1 MCRARA
7 VVWYEARV
15 LCLGLDGA
23 GKTSVLQRAADRTA
37 SAPVAPT
44 TGFIVKTL
52 TLPPDWKVDVWDIGG
67 APSPSTSPISLA
79 TTRTSP
85 APSPSHAWGV
95 GAAAARC
102 DNVCIARPAAGLVHT
117 LVGPGPRGLACPRRA
132 ARGYA
137 SE

>member
-1 MCRARA
+1 MVQWSPLMIYTAIKIALYKIFCGWLKPKPSECRHRTTHRLPHGERGCATRA

-67 APSPSTSPISLA
+67 APSPSASPISLA
-79 TTRTSP
+79 HQP
-85 APSPSHAWGV
+85 PPH
-95 GAAAARC
+95 
-102 DNVCIARPAAGLVHT
+102 RP
-117 LVGPGPRGLACPRRA
+117 
-132 ARGYA
+132 
-137 SE
+137 

>member
-1 MCRARA
+1 MIYTAIKIALYKIFCGWLKPKPSECRHRTTHRLPHGERTCDARA

-23 GKTSVLQRAADRTA
+23 GKTSVLQRAADRSD

-67 APSPSTSPISLA
+67 AANLA
-79 TTRTSP
+79 LTP
-85 APSPSHAWGV
+85 A
-95 GAAAARC
+95 
-102 DNVCIARPAAGLVHT
+102 LT
-117 LVGPGPRGLACPRRA
+117 LAQPLPWLCLGNRSRGLAM
-132 ARGYA
+132 
-137 SE
+137 

>member
-1 MCRARA
+1 MAAVCA

-23 GKTSVLQRAADRTA
+23 GKTSILQRAADRSD

-67 APSPSTSPISLA
+67 AATLALILTLTLSCPNPSRS
-79 TTRTSP
+79 
-85 APSPSHAWGV
+85 WGI
-95 GAAAARC
+95 GAAAAQ
-102 DNVCIARPAAGLVHT
+102 D
-117 LVGPGPRGLACPRRA
+117 GPGFHCEAPVV
-132 ARGYA
+132 
-137 SE
+137 